1 MCNQMCV
8 YLGTESALW
17 PDMRVIVLLVL
28 FSTLGWVPSA
38 IADKQADKKAD
49 KKVEKTASNASVD
62 RYFQALDLN
71 GDGYVSL
78 AEAAG
83 DPVIV
88 QRFDKG
94 DRNRD
99 GKLSEKEFAN
109 LSKVKLRVAK
119 ARKDKDV
126 SAAVGGTS
134 AQRLTPAERRRQ
146 RTTKEAAE
154 SGG

>member
-1 MCNQMCV
+1 M
-8 YLGTESALW
+8 
-17 PDMRVIVLLVL
+17 ILLFCLLL
-28 FSTLGWVPSA
+28 FAGLA
-38 IADKQADKKAD
+38 RADK
-49 KKVEKTASNASVD
+49 ASLE
-62 RYFQALDLN
+62 RYFEALDLN

-109 LSKVKLRVAK
+109 LRKVKVRMAK
-119 ARKDKDV
+119 ARKDKEDAA
-126 SAAVGGTS
+126 SAAAGGT
-134 AQRLTPAERRRQ
+134 RRVRD
-146 RTTKEAAE
+146 
-154 SGG
+154 

>member
-1 MCNQMCV
+1 MKTLV
-8 YLGTESALW
+8 VLALA
-17 PDMRVIVLLVL
+17 L
-28 FSTLGWVPSA
+28 FAPASW
-38 IADKQADKKAD
+38 ADK
-49 KKVEKTASNASVD
+49 ASID

-83 DPVIV
+83 DPVV
-88 QRFDKG
+88 VSRFDKG

-109 LSKVKLRVAK
+109 LRKVKVRYAK
-119 ARKDKDV
+119 AKGKDMAKDKDA

-134 AQRLTPAERRRQ
+134 RRVTTREERRRI
-146 RTTKEAAE
+146 RAEKNAEA
-154 SGG
+154 GG

>member
-1 MCNQMCV
+1 
-8 YLGTESALW
+8 
-17 PDMRVIVLLVL
+17 MRAIVLLLLCSV
-28 FSTLGWVPSA
+28 LGWTSA
-38 IADKQADKKAD
+38 AVAETKGDKKAQ
-49 KKVEKTASNASVD
+49 KTASNASLD

-109 LSKVKLRVAK
+109 LSKVKVRVAK
-119 ARKDKDV
+119 SKKGKGAEPDEP
-126 SAAVGGTS
+126 SAAVGGS
-134 AQRLTPAERRRQ
+134 APDRLTRSERQ
-146 RTTKEAAE
+146 RQRQLKSAAE

>member
-1 MCNQMCV
+1 
-8 YLGTESALW
+8 
-17 PDMRVIVLLVL
+17 MRAIVLLLL
-28 FSTLGWVPSA
+28 FSSLGWVPA
-38 IADKQADKKAD
+38 AMADGKSDRKAEKKT
-49 KKVEKTASNASVD
+49 EKTASNASVD

-71 GDGYVSL
+71 GDGFVSL

-109 LSKVKLRVAK
+109 LGKVKLRVAK
-119 ARKDKDV
+119 ARKDKDKDV
-126 SAAVGGTS
+126 SAAVGGT
-134 AQRLTPAERRRQ
+134 RRRQ
-146 RTTKEAAE
+146 RAVKEGAE
-154 SGG
+154 DGG

>member
-1 MCNQMCV
+1 MRLAAAVFLLLCA
-8 YLGTESALW
+8 SA
-17 PDMRVIVLLVL
+17 
-28 FSTLGWVPSA
+28 A
-38 IADKQADKKAD
+38 HADR
-49 KKVEKTASNASVD
+49 ASVE

-88 QRFDKG
+88 QRFDRA

-109 LSKVKLRVAK
+109 LHKVKVRVAK
-119 ARKDKDV
+119 AHKDKRDV
-126 SAAVGGTS
+126 SAATGGTK
-134 AQRLTPAERRRQ
+134 PERRRV
-146 RTTKEAAE
+146 RKAGIEAAD
-154 SGG
+154 